1 MFADDE
7 GVHIAA
13 VYLQILTDQI
23 LEPCGVQHGSRT
35 DDPAGGQ
42 SGQFLCQIGEQI
54 DRIGHHEQDTVGC
67 DGKHGIQNA
76 L

>member
-1 MFADDE
+1 MLANDE
-7 GVHIAA
+7 GVHISA

-23 LEPCGVQHGSRT
+23 LESRGVQHGSCT

-42 SGQFLCQIGEQI
+42 TGQLLCQIGEQI
-54 DRIGHHEQDTVGC
+54 DRIGHHEQNTVGC